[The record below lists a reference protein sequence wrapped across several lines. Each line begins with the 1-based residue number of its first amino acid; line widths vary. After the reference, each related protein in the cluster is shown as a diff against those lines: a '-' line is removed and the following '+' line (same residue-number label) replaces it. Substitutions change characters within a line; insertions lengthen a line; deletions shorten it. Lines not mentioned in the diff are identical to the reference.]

1 MGVGRRGFQAIQI
14 AGALLILIAFAAGQ
28 AGWMD
33 QKSAVYL
40 TLNLAGSTI
49 LGVQATMHK
58 EWGFVLLEG
67 AWALIS
73 AAGLVFR
80 S

>member
-14 AGALLILIAFAAGQ
+14 AGALLILLAFAAAQ

-33 QKSAVYL
+33 QGSVVYL
-40 TLNLAGSTI
+40 SLNLVGSAI

-58 EWGFVLLEG
+58 EWGFVLLDS

-73 AAGLVFR
+73 AVGLFFR

>member
-14 AGALLILIAFAAGQ
+14 AGALLILIAFAAAQ
-28 AGWMD
+28 VGWMD

-40 TLNLAGSTI
+40 ILNLAGSTV
-49 LGVQATMHK
+49 LGVQATMHR
-58 EWGFVLLEG
+58 EWGFVLLES